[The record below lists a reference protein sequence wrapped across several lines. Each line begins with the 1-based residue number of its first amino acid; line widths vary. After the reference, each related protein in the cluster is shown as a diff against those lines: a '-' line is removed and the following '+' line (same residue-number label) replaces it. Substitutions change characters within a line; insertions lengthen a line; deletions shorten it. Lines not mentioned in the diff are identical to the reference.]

1 MPHPPSAPTPGR
13 TPDPWAPRGPGSA
26 QSAPG
31 WSSPPPGPSRP
42 TAAAP
47 QAPGRGSGPQTW
59 APTGAPAQGYPAG
72 PPPGDVPGALPYP
85 PGYRPVSPATGGPS
99 PDPAPPTSDRG
110 GRLTAALV
118 GGIVGAVV
126 AALVASGLVLATDDD
141 ATAGPTTTTT
151 VLPPSVSPGA
161 ELDIQQLLNA
171 TQPSVVSINT
181 DSSAGQAA
189 GTGFVIDS
197 GGLILTNAHV
207 IAGADE
213 ISVTFF
219 DGSAVGAEL
228 VGSFPENDLAMI
240 RVEGQEDLRPA
251 TLGSSNALQV
261 GEDVVAIGNALGLG
275 GKPTVTSGI
284 VSALDRSI
292 TGPTQDGGTINL
304 DNLIQ
309 TDAAINPGNSG
320 GPLLNAAG
328 EVVGIN
334 TAVIPGAS
342 NIGFAL
348 AIDSLKPLIEDLR
361 NGDGEVNPDQAVLG
375 VTTIEA
381 SNPDLPPEFLE
392 QFGITEA
399 EGLIIQAVT
408 PGSGADQ
415 AGLESGD
422 VILVADGQT
431 TDTNEALSEVIRSKA
446 PGEVV
451 SISYE
456 RAGEPAEVD
465 ATLSRRGG

>member
-1 MPHPPSAPTPGR
+1 M
-13 TPDPWAPRGPGSA
+13 
-26 QSAPG
+26 
-31 WSSPPPGPSRP
+31 
-42 TAAAP
+42 
-47 QAPGRGSGPQTW
+47 
-59 APTGAPAQGYPAG
+59 
-72 PPPGDVPGALPYP
+72 
-85 PGYRPVSPATGGPS
+85 
-99 PDPAPPTSDRG
+99 
-110 GRLTAALV
+110 AALV

-126 AALVASGLVLATDDD
+126 AALVASGLVLATDEGDS
-141 ATAGPTTTTT
+141 AGPATTTTA
-151 VLPPSVSPGA
+151 LPPSVSPGA
-161 ELDIQQLLNA
+161 ALDIQQLLNTA
-171 TQPSVVSINT
+171 QPSVVSINT
-181 DSSAGQAA
+181 DSTAGQAA
-189 GTGFVIDS
+189 GTGFILDAE
-197 GGLILTNAHV
+197 GLILTNSHV

-240 RVEGQEDLRPA
+240 RVEGEDDLRPA
-251 TLGSSNALQV
+251 TLGTSDGLRV

-284 VSALDRSI
+284 VSAVDRTIS
-292 TGPTQDGGTINL
+292 GPTQDGGTIDL

-334 TAVIPGAS
+334 TAVIPGAT

-361 NGDGEVNPDQAVLG
+361 NGDGELNPDQAILG

-381 SNPDLPPEFLE
+381 NSPDLPPEVLE
-392 QFGITEA
+392 QFGITRP
-399 EGLIIQAVT
+399 EGLIIQTVT
-408 PGSGADQ
+408 PGSGADE
-415 AGLESGD
+415 AGLQIGD

-431 TDTNEALSEVIRSKA
+431 TDTNDALGEVVRAKS
-446 PGEVV
+446 PGDVV

-456 RAGEPAEVD
+456 RRGEPAEVE